1 MTTTPLDPVVR
12 EEAGR
17 AVIDLQGE
25 INAAA
30 EDSMNRAY
38 AQAIALKPEAIVLNF
53 SGVTYINSTGI
64 ALIVGVLAR
73 AKKEHLPVIVYGLT
87 GHYLKIFQIT
97 RLADFMTI
105 HDDASSA
112 LQDGKAEAS
121 AHNNNEGAEDGR

>member
-1 MTTTPLDPVVR
+1 MTTTPLDSEVR

-30 EDSMNRAY
+30 EESMNRAY
-38 AQAIALKPEAIVLNF
+38 MQAAALKPQAIVLNF

-64 ALIVGVLAR
+64 ALIVGMLAR
-73 AKKEHLPVIVYGLT
+73 AKKDHLPIVVYGLT
-87 GHYLKIFQIT
+87 EHYLKIFQIT

-105 HDDASSA
+105 YDDKPSA
-112 LQDGKAEAS
+112 LADGEAQAS
-121 AHNNNEGAEDGR
+121 AQE